1 MGFKNGVNRL
11 AIALVL
17 LALPA
22 MAGNSKAT
30 TKSRHSTTGAR
41 LHRTA
46 AKTSHS
52 SKSATASHKRVRG
65 QQAIDPTRVR
75 EIQSALVREHYLD
88 GEATGM
94 WDARTKEAMTRYQSD
109 NGWQTKK
116 LPDSRAIIKLGLGP
130 DRADLINPDTAFV
143 TPQPNAKGGGQVPEP
158 KQ

>member
-1 MGFKNGVNRL
+1 MVFQNGVNRL
-11 AIALVL
+11 AIAAVL

-22 MAGNSKAT
+22 VAGT
-30 TKSRHSTTGAR
+30 T
-41 LHRTA
+41 RTA
-46 AKTSHS
+46 AKKTRHSTALHRTSAKTTHSKSTVAS
-52 SKSATASHKRVRG
+52 SKRRARG

-75 EIQSALVREHYLD
+75 EIQSALIREHYLD
-88 GEATGM
+88 GEATGT
-94 WDARTKEAMTRYQSD
+94 WDARTKDAMTRFQAD

-143 TPQPNAKGGGQVPEP
+143 TPQPTAKGGGQQVPEP